1 MEEGRI
7 GLLPPEVAR
16 RIAAG
21 EVIERPASVVREL
34 LENAIDSG
42 AEAISLSLEGGGI
55 ESIRVSDDGD
65 GIDSQDFPLLCRP
78 HATSKIRMDDDLLRV
93 RTLGFR
99 GEALA
104 SIAAVAELEIVS
116 SRDGLSAARL
126 FSRPGREAEISAI
139 AGRKGT
145 SVAVKGLFDRFPAR
159 KRFLKRAQT
168 ETTLCTQVFIDKA
181 LPHPGVDFRLTV
193 DGEPRR
199 LLPPSSLKTRVIAS
213 YPADEPESLFRT
225 AECSMDGLVMS
236 VVHAGAEALRP
247 DRRHMQCFVN
257 RRRVQDFGLLKALEI
272 GFSGF
277 IPGGLF
283 PFAFL
288 FLEIPTD
295 RVDFNIHPAK
305 KEIRFKDSRSV
316 QTAVIRCVSR
326 ALESEG
332 AQRKA
337 PRPFATDPSPS
348 PTLWS
353 GYGDNRPAGEIAAA
367 EKRESPEWPS
377 LAELK
382 SLGASRPSS
391 AFPLPGEASRH
402 RVIGQVLG
410 VFILFEADD
419 ALFFLD
425 QHAAHERL
433 IFDALATRPPR
444 SQSLLIPA
452 EFKTESEEDE
462 AFLTSRIESLSVMGF
477 SIERGK
483 GGVWRMLAQPEGFK
497 GDPASLSN
505 DLRAASAANADPLRA
520 ARALTACRSAIKEGD
535 ALDMAAMEALVRDAL
550 DLPEKRCPH
559 GRPILFSVDREE
571 AYERVL
577 RIVR

>member
-1 MEEGRI
+1 
-7 GLLPPEVAR
+7 L
-16 RIAAG
+16 
-21 EVIERPASVVREL
+21 
-34 LENAIDSG
+34 
-42 AEAISLSLEGGGI
+42 
-55 ESIRVSDDGD
+55 
-65 GIDSQDFPLLCRP
+65 
-78 HATSKIRMDDDLLRV
+78 
-93 RTLGFR
+93 
-99 GEALA
+99 
-104 SIAAVAELEIVS
+104 
-116 SRDGLSAARL
+116 
-126 FSRPGREAEISAI
+126 
-139 AGRKGT
+139 
-145 SVAVKGLFDRFPAR
+145 
-159 KRFLKRAQT
+159 
-168 ETTLCTQVFIDKA
+168 
-181 LPHPGVDFRLTV
+181 
-193 DGEPRR
+193 
-199 LLPPSSLKTRVIAS
+199 
-213 YPADEPESLFRT
+213 
-225 AECSMDGLVMS
+225 
-236 VVHAGAEALRP
+236 
-247 DRRHMQCFVN
+247 
-257 RRRVQDFGLLKALEI
+257 
-272 GFSGF
+272 
-277 IPGGLF
+277 
-283 PFAFL
+283 
-288 FLEIPTD
+288 
-295 RVDFNIHPAK
+295 
-305 KEIRFKDSRSV
+305 
-316 QTAVIRCVSR
+316 
-326 ALESEG
+326 
-332 AQRKA
+332 
-337 PRPFATDPSPS
+337 